1 MHAEED
7 KKRKE
12 AIDAKNECDAVVFRA
27 EKALR
32 DYKDKIPAE
41 IASDVQAKIDSCKK
55 AMETNDQGRIKQA
68 RTDLEEHMQHIG
80 EAMAKAAGQ
89 AGPDGHAQAG
99 AETHAGPRTDA
110 KEDNNIE
117 DAEVE
122 IIDKDEPN
130 NK

>member
-1 MHAEED
+1 ML
-7 KKRKE
+7 KRIKNAKE
-12 AIDAKNECDAVVFRA
+12 AIEAKNECDAVVFRA

-32 DYKDKIPAE
+32 DYKDKSLQRLHPMFRQRSTA
-41 IASDVQAKIDSCKK
+41 AKRLWRQ
-55 AMETNDQGRIKQA
+55 TTRPRIKQA

-89 AGPDGHAQAG
+89 AGPDGHAQAS
-99 AETHAGPRTDA
+99 AEAHAGPRTDA
-110 KEDNNIE
+110 KDDNNIE

-130 NK
+130 SK